1 MDRSNVLKLIRETFT
16 PDAMGVQRPTETTR
30 TVFCDVSSVSLTEW
44 TEGGRIGLNPEYRF
58 TMFRYDYEGETVAEF
73 DGVKLNVVSDGDFVS
88 NHRHVRV
95 ERVEGNRIVVRETDA
110 SGNPV

>member
-1 MDRSNVLKLIRETFT
+1 MDRSNVLTLIRETYT

-73 DGVKLNVVSDGDFVS
+73 DGVRYAIYRTYITRDDSIELYAERRQGDANS
-88 NHRHVRV
+88 
-95 ERVEGNRIVVRETDA
+95 
-110 SGNPV
+110 